1 MARACGEAPAV
12 TGDRAAGTE
21 TYLRRIALLVFAAGL
36 LAAACSRQGKETAS
50 VEFEKGPVIL
60 ISVDT
65 LRADRLPAY
74 GYDGVRTPNLD
85 RFRKDAILFENA
97 YAQVPLTLPSHVSLL
112 TGVLPADNGVRNNV
126 GYVLDR
132 EAHPTI
138 PQLLKQRGYATGA
151 AVSAW
156 VLRKD
161 SGLGDAFDF
170 YDDRVEMRSRAAAG
184 HLQRPGDQT
193 IRVAEG
199 WIGERAAE
207 PFFFMLHLFEPHS
220 PYEAPEP
227 FATEYAGQPYDGE
240 VAATDALVG
249 QFLEFLREKGL
260 YDSATI
266 IFLSDHG
273 EGLMD
278 HGEQEHGLFLYRE
291 AIHVPLMVKLPKSY
305 GAGRSVSVPAQLLD
319 VLPTVAHVAGI
330 PKDKTWPG
338 RSLVDLA
345 EEKQP
350 VARTVFSETLYP
362 RLHLGWSD
370 LRSLVDANHHFIE
383 APRPELYDVRKDPRE
398 QTNIISD
405 QRRAYAAMREQ
416 IAKIPKNL
424 AAPSAVNPEEAK
436 KLQALGYLGSTSVM
450 TSDSDLPD
458 PKDGL
463 DDLRLIEEASEL
475 ARKGDRRGA
484 IERLERA
491 VANNPRFTDAIANLA
506 ILYDDVGDFEK
517 AAAAYKKA
525 IDANP
530 TNAAGPAASL
540 GWLYLR
546 LGRFDEADAHAR
558 IAALTYPAYA
568 HLLLGRIALARGDL
582 QNAGAYAQ
590 QCMADPSYR
599 VAGMVL
605 LAQVLSRSGRPA
617 EALPLLDRAENERKA
632 EGGAPE
638 QLLAFARGDAL
649 ARLNRAAE
657 AEVAF
662 RAETQHFPHDP
673 EAWAHLAVVC
683 LLQGKTRE
691 AEQVMEALVR
701 AIPRRESY
709 DLAAKTFEQMGQPE
723 KAAAWSRRGASVR

>member
-1 MARACGEAPAV
+1 M
-12 TGDRAAGTE
+12 
-21 TYLRRIALLVFAAGL
+21 RRISLLIVVAGL
-36 LAAACSRQGKETAS
+36 LALACSRSGRETAS
-50 VEFEKGPVIL
+50 VRFEKAPIIL
-60 ISVDT
+60 ISIDT

-74 GYDGVRTPNLD
+74 GYDGVRTPNID
-85 RFRKDAILFENA
+85 RFRKDAILFQNA

-112 TGVLPADNGVRNNV
+112 TGLLPADNGVRNNV

-132 EAHPTI
+132 QAHPTI
-138 PQLLKQRGYATGA
+138 PQLLTQQGYATGA

-170 YDDRVEMRSRAAAG
+170 YDDRVEMRSREAAG

-193 IRVAEG
+193 IRVAEA
-199 WIGERAAE
+199 WIGERAGE

-220 PYEAPEP
+220 PYKPPEP

-249 QFLEFLREKGL
+249 QFLDFLRERGL

-291 AIHVPLMVKLPKSY
+291 AIHVPLMVKLPKSH
-305 GAGRSVSVPAQLLD
+305 GAGRTVAAPAQLLD
-319 VLPTVAHVAGI
+319 VMPTVAHVAGI
-330 PKDKTWPG
+330 PNDKTWPG
-338 RSLVDLA
+338 SSLVDLA
-345 EEKQP
+345 EENRP
-350 VARTVFSETLYP
+350 VVRAVFSETLYP

-383 APRPELYDVRKDPRE
+383 APHPELFDIRKDPRE
-398 QTNIISD
+398 QTNIISE
-405 QRRAYAAMREQ
+405 QRRTYAAMREQ
-416 IAKIPKNL
+416 IAKFPKNL

-450 TSDSDLPD
+450 TSDSELPD

-463 DDLRLIEEASEL
+463 DDLRLIEEASDL
-475 ARKGDRRGA
+475 ARQGDRRGA
-484 IERLERA
+484 IARLERA

-517 AAAAYKKA
+517 AAAMYKKA

-546 LGRFDEADAHAR
+546 LGRFDGADAHAR
-558 IAALTYPAYA
+558 IAASTYPAYA

-582 QNAGAYAQ
+582 RNAGAYAE

-605 LAQVLSRSGRPA
+605 LAQVLSRSGRPS
-617 EALPLLDRAENERKA
+617 EALPLLERAENERKA
-632 EGGAPE
+632 QGGSPE

-657 AEVAF
+657 AEAAF
-662 RAETQHFPHDP
+662 REETRHFPQDP

-691 AEQVMEALVR
+691 AEHVMESLVR
-701 AIPRRESY
+701 AIPRKESY
-709 DLAAKTFEQMGQPE
+709 DLAARTFEQMGHRDR
-723 KAAAWSRRGASVR
+723 AAAWRRRATAVR